1 MNDLVLL
8 RPLWLIA
15 LPVLVVLGVWLMRRP
30 ARLGAWAGAVD
41 PGLMAAMARIG
52 RVPEAQTGRAVLWPL
67 AAAGCVAVALA
78 GPAIPRRDAPA
89 FRNLDGVVLVMDLSP
104 SMEEDGQLEALITA
118 ARVVL
123 ARLGSRPAGLVVYA
137 GDAFLA
143 APLTTDTRQLG
154 LTVALLEA
162 DMITDPGSRPGR
174 GLAEAIALLQAAEI
188 VAGDV
193 VLFTDGG
200 GIDAET
206 EARAGDL
213 PGIGARLWALS
224 VGAPSA
230 DLTRLAA
237 LGGGGAYAA
246 TEAAALTDEMAR
258 GRAVRL
264 GETDIALLYLEDL
277 GRCLLIPALLLAALT
292 FRRQP

>member
-8 RPLWLIA
+8 RPFWLLA
-15 LPVLVVLGVWLMRRP
+15 LPVLAGLAFWLMRRP

-52 RVPEAQTGRAVLWPL
+52 RVPDARAGQSALLPL
-67 AAAGCVAVALA
+67 LAAGCVALALS
-78 GPAIPRRDAPA
+78 GPSIPRRDAPA
-89 FRNLDGVVLVMDLSP
+89 FRNLDGVVLVMDLSR
-104 SMEEDGQLEALITA
+104 SITEDGQLETLITA

-162 DMITDPGSRPGR
+162 DMVTDAGSRPAR
-174 GLAEAIALLQAAEI
+174 GLAEAERLLTAAEI

-200 GIDAET
+200 GVDDAT
-206 EARAGDL
+206 RAGATQL
-213 PGIGARLWALS
+213 AGLGARLWTVSARPPDPGLTAL
-224 VGAPSA
+224 AQI
-230 DLTRLAA
+230 
-237 LGGGGAYAA
+237 GGGAAFAA
-246 TEAAALTDEMAR
+246 DQAAQLTDDIAR
-258 GRAVRL
+258 GRAARL
-264 GETDIALLYLEDL
+264 GATDISLLYLQDL
-277 GRCLLIPALLLAALT
+277 GRWLLIPALISAALT
-292 FRRQP
+292 FRRRA